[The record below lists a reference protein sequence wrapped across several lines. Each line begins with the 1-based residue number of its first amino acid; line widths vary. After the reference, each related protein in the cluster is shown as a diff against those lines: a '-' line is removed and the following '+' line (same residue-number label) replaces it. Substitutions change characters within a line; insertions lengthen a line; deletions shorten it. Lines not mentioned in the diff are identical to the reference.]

1 MTLFVP
7 NCLRKRACA
16 TGVSY
21 SGYTITDYLTLC
33 EVPIFAASS
42 KLAPQE
48 KTGYA
53 ANQHSLFFSVGLKQP
68 SRGEWNPRIV
78 KIN

>member
-1 MTLFVP
+1 MVLFVP
-7 NCLRKRACA
+7 NCLRKQACA

-21 SGYTITDYLTLC
+21 SDYTITDYLTLC
-33 EVPIFAASS
+33 EGSIFAASS

-53 ANQHSLFFSVGLKQP
+53 ALQHILFFPKWGSNNLHAANGTLAK
-68 SRGEWNPRIV
+68 
-78 KIN
+78 